1 MIRRVFLLLFVVALV
16 MGTSLSAEA
25 GNRFRFRRASVPH
38 YRYYVPTRTIPAPQ
52 GYEYQTHRYEAR
64 TTTGYT
70 MMFGI

>member
-1 MIRRVFLLLFVVALV
+1 MIRRVLLLLFVVALV

-25 GNRFRFRRASVPH
+25 GNRFRFRRAAVPY
-38 YRYYVPTRTIPAPQ
+38 YRYYVPSHSTPAPQ

-70 MMFGI
+70 MLFGI